1 MSQNITGPTT
11 EHPSVATLTESER
24 YRVLEAE
31 RRRLVL
37 AILAEQMTSVGL
49 LELATEIVAREAGN
63 DTTDEEA
70 IERVAI
76 TLHHTH
82 LPILD
87 EKGVVDYDLRSQ
99 RIEPTW

>member
-1 MSQNITGPTT
+1 MSQTITGPTT
-11 EHPSVATLTESER
+11 EHPSVAALTESER

-31 RRRLVL
+31 RRRLIL
-37 AILAEQMTSVGL
+37 AILAERMTPIDL
-49 LELATEIVAREAGN
+49 LELATEIVAREAGPN
-63 DTTDEEA
+63 ATDEEA

-99 RIEPTW
+99 RIAPTW